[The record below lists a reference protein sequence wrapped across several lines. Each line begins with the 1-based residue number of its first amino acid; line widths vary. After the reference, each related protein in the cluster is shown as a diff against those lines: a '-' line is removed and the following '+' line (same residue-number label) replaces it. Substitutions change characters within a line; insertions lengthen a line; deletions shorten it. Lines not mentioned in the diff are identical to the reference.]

1 MDTGEMTIW
10 GIVAVLVV
18 FIAIGAAL
26 FVQGMRQ
33 ERRDGSGHAVDR
45 DPADRGVRAAMRRY
59 VGPVSPELALLN
71 PPARVGL
78 EFLAALCGFP
88 GLGWMMSTRV
98 SIGLPMLVAGPAIVF
113 GFYPAYLAFSGH
125 YTDRPL
131 IALEYLPALAVISAA
146 ALAVAEVRRLRAV
159 RDAH

>member
-1 MDTGEMTIW
+1 MTIW
-10 GIVAVLVV
+10 GIVAMLVV

-33 ERRDGSGHAVDR
+33 ERRV
-45 DPADRGVRAAMRRY
+45 PADDGNGSSADTEPEGRGMRAAMRRY

-98 SIGLPMLVAGPAIVF
+98 SIGLPMLIAGPAIVF
-113 GFYPAYLAFSGH
+113 GFYPAYLALSGH
-125 YTDRPL
+125 FTDRPL
-131 IALEYLPALAVISAA
+131 IALEYLPALAVISAT